1 MKARGRRACVAALAL
16 CLGAPSAVWAQPLP
30 VAASADFDRAVSLQQ
45 QGRHAEAAAVYRAVY
60 ARTGAARAL
69 GLAGFA
75 EAAAGRWVEAE
86 AALGRALEAHDDP
99 WVAEQRPLLTA
110 QHALARSRVGR
121 LVLEGGVAGAEV
133 AVEGRAQGTL
143 PLDGPLRLPVG
154 LARLSVRAAG
164 YQTFA
169 RRVMVQPEG
178 ETRVLVTLAPAGR
191 TLAPD
196 PDDDDDDTLGVD
208 RRTPTTPPRAPASA
222 TGPSPSGT
230 QAVGYVALGFGL
242 AGLSAAGVGLLVHD
256 AQPDLAQGLTVV
268 GLVVGGVSAALGG
281 ILLAVGPRPR
291 APGAPR
297 VALAA
302 GGVRW

>member
-16 CLGAPSAVWAQPLP
+16 CLGASSGVWAQPLP
-30 VAASADFDRAVSLQQ
+30 VAAPTEFDRAVSLQQ

-86 AALGRALEAHDDP
+86 AALGRALEALDDP

-121 LVLEGGVAGAEV
+121 LVVEGGVAGAEV
-133 AVEGRAQGTL
+133 AVEGRARGTL

-154 LARLSVRAAG
+154 LARLSVRAVG

-169 RRVMVQPEG
+169 RRVMVQPDG

-191 TLAPD
+191 TLVPE
-196 PDDDDDDTLGVD
+196 PDDDDDTLGVD
-208 RRTPTTPPRAPASA
+208 RRAPVSPPQAPASGPA
-222 TGPSPSGT
+222 PSPT

-256 AQPDLAQGLTVV
+256 AHPDLAQGLTVT

-297 VALAA
+297 VAVGV

>member
-16 CLGAPSAVWAQPLP
+16 CLAAPSGGWAQPLP

-121 LVLEGGVAGAEV
+121 LVVEGGVAGAEV
-133 AVEGRAQGTL
+133 VVEGRTRGTL
-143 PLDGPLRLPVG
+143 PLEGPLRLPVG

-196 PDDDDDDTLGVD
+196 PDDDDDTLGVD
-208 RRTPTTPPRAPASA
+208 RRAPVPAPRAPASGPA
-222 TGPSPSGT
+222 PSPT

-256 AQPDLAQGLTVV
+256 AHPDLAQGLTVT

-281 ILLAVGPRPR
+281 ILLAVGPGRG
-291 APGAPR
+291 AAPR
-297 VALAA
+297 VALGA

>member
-16 CLGAPSAVWAQPLP
+16 CLAAPTGAWAQPLP

-86 AALGRALEAHDDP
+86 AALGRALEARDDP

-208 RRTPTTPPRAPASA
+208 RRAPVALPRAPASGPA
-222 TGPSPSGT
+222 PSPT

-256 AQPDLAQGLTVV
+256 VHPDLAQGLTVV

>member
-1 MKARGRRACVAALAL
+1 M
-16 CLGAPSAVWAQPLP
+16 
-30 VAASADFDRAVSLQQ
+30 
-45 QGRHAEAAAVYRAVY
+45 
-60 ARTGAARAL
+60 
-69 GLAGFA
+69 
-75 EAAAGRWVEAE
+75 EAE
-86 AALGRALEAHDDP
+86 AALGRALEALDDP

-110 QHALARSRVGR
+110 QRALARSRVGR
-121 LVLEGGVAGAEV
+121 LVVEGGVAGAEV
-133 AVEGRAQGTL
+133 AVEGRARGTL

-154 LARLSVRAAG
+154 LARLSVRAVG

-169 RRVMVQPEG
+169 RRVMVQPNG

-191 TLAPD
+191 TLVPE

-208 RRTPTTPPRAPASA
+208 RRAPVSRRRRPLGPFPHRPPGRGLRRPGVWPGGAVRRRGGACGPRRPPRPR
-222 TGPSPSGT
+222 P
-230 QAVGYVALGFGL
+230 
-242 AGLSAAGVGLLVHD
+242 
-256 AQPDLAQGLTVV
+256 GLTVT

-297 VALAA
+297 VAVGI